1 MSINVYTS
9 GTPRAYVMECVFQEV
24 TMELNS
30 IRETTN
36 VSHAFLSFL
45 VDFCHLF
52 PCIAIPTTGMI
63 MGEKEKKLSG
73 FLLALLPSFLHQYVV
88 DIPHRPARVSPTA
101 WLDGA
106 RGWAAFFVLLRHF
119 EFCYHRKGSISY
131 GTVMDPKKPNENH
144 HLLQLPVLRLLY
156 SGEAMVAIFFVIS
169 GYALSLKALKLT
181 RKNSHEQLM
190 RTLASSIL
198 RRPLRLYLPCILSTL
213 FVFFALRIGIYDG
226 PNSIAGPEDVFRSIF
241 LGWAHDPQP
250 QILPTF
256 GEQARDWVQQ
266 TSQLFDI
273 FTHKHWP
280 DTRYDVHLW
289 TIPQEFRCSMVLF
302 LTIAGLALV
311 RTRVRMIFLALFV
324 ACGFQADAWELSAF
338 WSGALIAE
346 ANLIHQEKKDSRVN
360 GDPFTDE
367 EDSRSQFTIWF
378 TYSGFALSLFLL
390 SYPFQEAA
398 FAPGYSTLSKLVPPG
413 LRAGEGYRFW
423 HCIGAMIMIYATS
436 LDSRLQSLFN
446 NSLSRYLGNIS
457 FALYLV
463 HGFTLKTIGYV
474 SVYGFWKITGKD
486 TLFQYESGFVL
497 GGLIVIPITI
507 WLADLFWRFVDIPTV
522 KFTRW
527 FEHALLPRADEISS
541 DGLLIEKSPR
551 EHQP

>member
-1 MSINVYTS
+1 M
-9 GTPRAYVMECVFQEV
+9 
-24 TMELNS
+24 
-30 IRETTN
+30 
-36 VSHAFLSFL
+36 
-45 VDFCHLF
+45 
-52 PCIAIPTTGMI
+52 IA
-63 MGEKEKKLSG
+63 GEKEKRLSS
-73 FLLALLPSFLHQYVV
+73 FLLALLPSFLHHLVI
-88 DIPHRPARVSPTA
+88 DIPHKPSRASPTA

-106 RGWAAFFVLLRHF
+106 RGWAAFFVFLRHF

-131 GTVMDPKKPNENH
+131 GTVKDPEHSGENH
-144 HLLQLPVLRLLY
+144 HLLQLPILRLLY

-181 RKNSHEQLM
+181 RKNSYEQLM

-198 RRPLRLYLPCILSTL
+198 RRPLRLYLPCIVSTL
-213 FVFFALRIGIYDG
+213 IVFFALRLGIYDG

-250 QILPTF
+250 QILPSF
-256 GEQARDWVQQ
+256 WGQARDWGHETV
-266 TSQLFDI
+266 QLFDI

-280 DTRYDVHLW
+280 ESRYDVHLW

-311 RTRVRMIFLALFV
+311 RTRVRMILLALFT
-324 ACGFQADAWELSAF
+324 ACAFQADAWEFSAF

-360 GDPFTDE
+360 VDPFSDE
-367 EDSRSQFTIWF
+367 EEPRSQLTVWC
-378 TYSGFALSLFLL
+378 TYCAFVLSLYLL
-390 SYPFQEAA
+390 SYPFQEAE
-398 FAPGYSTLSKLVPPG
+398 FAPGYSILSKLVPSG
-413 LRAGEGYRFW
+413 LRAGDGYRFW
-423 HCIGAMIMIYATS
+423 HCLGAMIMIYSTS

-463 HGFTLKTIGYV
+463 HGFTLKTVGYV
-474 SVYGFWKITGKD
+474 SVYGFWQITGKD

-497 GGLIVIPITI
+497 GGLIVIPLTI
-507 WLADLFWRFVDIPTV
+507 WFADLFWRFVDIPIV

-527 FEHALLPRADEISS
+527 FESSLLPRADEHTG